1 MRKCDICQTT
11 IPLGQD
17 RCPNCGYRMPKER
30 RTNQSQSQR
39 EAKKK
44 IYMAQFQP
52 HPNPSNRAKNTKR
65 MDWSSKKMP
74 PKGLRKWIIPI
85 VSVFLL
91 PAFTSLILGLVHSVS
106 DFVVEN
112 NETEEAAFP
121 AFESFDNLTAL
132 EKAHP
137 EIAKEI
143 STVQKQAKEKLPNL
157 DNCYMYESYHLE
169 DQTLSD
175 AYFSYSW
182 PDGIYD
188 VSAIYFYY
196 DGVWSETIEYYVY
209 AGGDDPTLSKEVTYF
224 MANYMEASQN
234 DFYQACLQLFEN
246 NKNNEIM
253 DDSVSYKN
261 IDIELLL
268 SVDEEDN
275 WEYYDLSA
283 TREFE

>member
-1 MRKCDICQTT
+1 MRKCDICQTP

-17 RCPNCGYRMPKER
+17 HCPNCGYRMPKER
-30 RTNQSQSQR
+30 GASQSQR
-39 EAKKK
+39 ETKKK

-52 HPNPSNRAKNTKR
+52 HPNPSNRIKMPRQIDWANKKR
-65 MDWSSKKMP
+65 M
-74 PKGLRKWIIPI
+74 PKGIRKWIILMI
-85 VSVFLL
+85 SIFLV
-91 PAFTSLILGLVHSVS
+91 PTFTSLMIGLVRSVS
-106 DFVVEN
+106 DFVTEN
-112 NETEEAAFP
+112 NEMEEIDFP
-121 AFESFDNLTAL
+121 AFESFDNLVAL

-143 STVQKQAKEKLPNL
+143 STVQEQAKKKLPNL

-169 DQTLSD
+169 DQTLND

-209 AGGDDPTLSKEVTYF
+209 AGDDEDPTLSKEVAYF
-224 MANYMEASQN
+224 MANYMEASKN
-234 DFYQACLQLFEN
+234 DFYRACLQLFEN
-246 NKNNEIM
+246 NKNNEIL
-253 DDSVSYKN
+253 DDNVSYKN
-261 IDIELLL
+261 IDIELLF

-283 TREFE
+283 TRELE